1 MHLEDKQS
9 FESGQNWW
17 RKSHSSGEFRGSRGR
32 SWEWG
37 HPFCRTYHHMMNTGL
52 DRLDLYVLRMLET
65 IGIDL
70 KLVEKDEKY
79 SMGLSWLGFF
89 DEWIPLCINC
99 AIFWMDWDRVLVLPC
114 ACISHMTR
122 AQETRYS

>member
-1 MHLEDKQS
+1 MGVGAS
-9 FESGQNWW
+9 
-17 RKSHSSGEFRGSRGR
+17 
-32 SWEWG
+32 
-37 HPFCRTYHHMMNTGL
+37 FCRTCYHIMSTGL
-52 DRLDLYVLRMLET
+52 DRLNLYVLRMLVT

-79 SMGLSWLGFF
+79 SMGLHGLVSF

-99 AIFWMDWDRVLVLPC
+99 AIFRMDWDRILVLPC

-122 AQETRYS
+122 AQETRDF